1 MTILDRELTHLYYI
15 WCYKLFNTKKKS
27 LPLLSL
33 IYLKNTKNLA
43 RLLVSVILII
53 VKSSRVFEVFFPKN
67 VKNFL
72 RGPVPNRRTNPLD
85 AFDLPNESSSRP
97 TGLEGEGKWPK
108 RGSGVCRFHGRATRA
123 RCTHNAHVRI
133 HTHALANG
141 GRRSTLGLESVAR
154 TNSYEEDG
162 ERKRESDR
170 KTRTSGTEV
179 RRASFPSDMP
189 GCLLV
194 LSHRLRPTS
203 PLPLPDPRASR
214 RQTYIRTLS
223 FLLLSFSII
232 YLSLYYFYLLN

>member
-1 MTILDRELTHLYYI
+1 MTVDR
-15 WCYKLFNTKKKS
+15 
-27 LPLLSL
+27 
-33 IYLKNTKNLA
+33 
-43 RLLVSVILII
+43 
-53 VKSSRVFEVFFPKN
+53 SSRPLRSSRKMLKIFFEA
-67 VKNFL
+67 L
-72 RGPVPNRRTNPLD
+72 RFSGQAHLD

-97 TGLEGEGKWPK
+97 MGLEGEGKWPK
-108 RGSGVCRFHGRATRA
+108 RGSGVCRFHRLATSTLYTY
-123 RCTHNAHVRI
+123 THTYV

-154 TNSYEEDG
+154 MNSYEGDG

-203 PLPLPDPRASR
+203 PLSLSPRTSS
-214 RQTYIRTLS
+214 TNIHTLS
-223 FLLLSFSII
+223 FLFFSFNICT
-232 YLSLYYFYLLN
+232 